1 MALKAVHRLVS
12 FNGRIYILTRGKI
25 SRLALVNHLME
36 AIKIK
41 YHFFY
46 LKCSNNH
53 LILFT
58 GWGVHV
64 GDNEYVGWMT

>member
-1 MALKAVHRLVS
+1 MALTAVHRLVS

-36 AIKIK
+36 AVKIK
-41 YHFFY
+41 YYSFD
-46 LKCSNNH
+46 LKCNTDH
-53 LILFT
+53 LIMFI

-64 GDNEYVGWMT
+64 GDDEYVGWMT